1 MHILDQYRSCFIIV
15 VIIVVLYFL
24 YKYQNEHYKKRSVD
38 SQNACVSKVNS
49 CNSGCANTNP
59 VKYFEK
65 TGYYDYKGSVE
76 NFDGN
81 DLPVLNL
88 YYTDWCGWSQ
98 KFLPVWAKL
107 EQKVS
112 KSNLKNK
119 VKLEKINCESN
130 KDRCGGVPGFPFIV
144 LNKNGNKINFEG
156 NRDLPTLEGFINKN
170 C

>member
-1 MHILDQYRSCFIIV
+1 MHNLDQYRSCFIIV
-15 VIIVVLYFL
+15 VIVVVLYFL
-24 YKYQNEHYKKRSVD
+24 YKYQKEYRNKSLINAENVSV
-38 SQNACVSKVNS
+38 SNVNS
-49 CNSGCANTNP
+49 CTTGCGNP
-59 VKYFEK
+59 NAIKYFEK
-65 TGYYDYKGSVE
+65 TGFYDYKGSVE
-76 NFDGN
+76 NFAQN
-81 DLPVLNL
+81 NLPVFNL

-98 KFLPVWAKL
+98 KFLPVWAEL
-107 EQKVS
+107 EKKVNS
-112 KSNLKNK
+112 SNLKNK